1 MKMLQYIARRLLISM
16 VILFGVSIMFYALI
30 RMMPGDYV
38 SNTMANNPN
47 VTEDMIISLNKAYGL
62 DKGIVE
68 GYVGWLSNAIKGDFG
83 ISFIYKKPVTEVIS
97 SKMWV
102 SFSLAATAF
111 VFQLLIAIPL
121 GIISATKQY
130 SKTDYAL
137 TTFALIGISLP
148 AFFFAAIL
156 QKFLAVDLQIFPLQ
170 GMVTARED
178 YEGFRLF
185 IDIAWHFCLPI
196 IVFVVTGIGSY
207 MRYVRTNMLDV
218 IHSDY
223 IRTARAKGLSE
234 NKVIYKHAF
243 RNTLIP
249 IVTMVGGTIPAL
261 FSGAIITEGIF
272 SIDGVGKTAF
282 DAVKSGDIPFM
293 MGFMVFIAVLTLL
306 GTLISDLLYGLVDP
320 RVKLD

>member
-1 MKMLQYIARRLLISM
+1 MKMLQYIARRLLISI
-16 VILFGVSIMFYALI
+16 VILFGVSIMFYTLI

-38 SNTMANNPN
+38 TNTMANNPN
-47 VTEDMIISLNKAYGL
+47 VTDDMIISLNQAYGL

-68 GYVGWLSNAIKGDFG
+68 GYVGWLSNALKGDFG
-83 ISFIYKKPVTEVIS
+83 TSFIYKKPVTEVIS

-170 GMVTARED
+170 GMITARED
-178 YEGFRLF
+178 YEGFRLL

-218 IHSDY
+218 INSDY